1 MLTNGNYC
9 ICGPL
14 YGSQAL
20 HCGCKKYGWIYTE
33 HTIKHF
39 PVKKIALNK
48 VKSVAHSAL
57 WTKWKCPKG
66 RIRFLGVGT
75 ADGTSLN
82 ENHPQPQPLQPLFK
96 KISKVQPTA
105 PLCLCWLLTTRISL
119 FLVFFSFYSRS
130 FLWIR
135 SLIHLP
141 QILSACCNSACAPYI
156 DFLLISFT
164 YSLTACHHNSITV
177 TAASPRQAVPGKRGW
192 LNTTT
197 FLLNRHSTEAALPQG
212 ALEWEVKN
220 KLQRLRRKRRAATS
234 HWGPE
239 ILLQEI

>member
-1 MLTNGNYC
+1 MSFPTCSLAGQMLTNGNYC

-20 HCGCKKYGWIYTE
+20 HYGCTKYGWIYTE

-119 FLVFFSFYSRS
+119 FLVFFF
-130 FLWIR
+130 FLQQIFSVD
-135 SLIHLP
+135 SLSDTPASNSVSVLQFCLRPLYWFPPHLLH
-141 QILSACCNSACAPYI
+141 IFS
-156 DFLLISFT
+156 
-164 YSLTACHHNSITV
+164 YSLSSQFHHCHSSVTTAGCT
-177 TAASPRQAVPGKRGW
+177 R
-192 LNTTT
+192 
-197 FLLNRHSTEAALPQG
+197 
-212 ALEWEVKN
+212 
-220 KLQRLRRKRRAATS
+220 
-234 HWGPE
+234 
-239 ILLQEI
+239 